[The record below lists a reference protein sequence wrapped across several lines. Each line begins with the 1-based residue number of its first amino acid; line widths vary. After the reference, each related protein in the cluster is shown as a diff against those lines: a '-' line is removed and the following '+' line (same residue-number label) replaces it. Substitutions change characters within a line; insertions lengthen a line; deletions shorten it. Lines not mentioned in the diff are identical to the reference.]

1 MKRLI
6 FGSGKTASIIK
17 NDGDIVIPHQQCDI
31 TNAPLVRT
39 ITKEV
44 NPDIVVNCAA
54 KTNLEY
60 CEDNKRI
67 TFDTNTVGPINVLM
81 GAAETGAKFV
91 HISSGCIF
99 DGNDRVCDEDSVAN
113 TSVWYTHT
121 KKWADE
127 YITACGYENYLILRP
142 RQMISATPHPTNM
155 LTKFAQYDEIF
166 VHTELNSLTC
176 VEDFSEMLEHL
187 LKTNQRGIFNCCND
201 GLITPYDV
209 ALGVKKYIKPS
220 LKVNKVTYEYT
231 LKLQPN
237 RRVNTILSNDKI
249 KNTGYSA
256 RSAHAALEWTL
267 KNYAKA

>member
-81 GAAETGAKFV
+81 GAAETG
-91 HISSGCIF
+91 
-99 DGNDRVCDEDSVAN
+99 
-113 TSVWYTHT
+113 
-121 KKWADE
+121 
-127 YITACGYENYLILRP
+127 
-142 RQMISATPHPTNM
+142 
-155 LTKFAQYDEIF
+155 
-166 VHTELNSLTC
+166 
-176 VEDFSEMLEHL
+176 
-187 LKTNQRGIFNCCND
+187 
-201 GLITPYDV
+201 
-209 ALGVKKYIKPS
+209 PS
-220 LKVNKVTYEYT
+220 LYT
-231 LKLQPN
+231 LVVVVFLMGM
-237 RRVNTILSNDKI
+237 IGCAMKI
-249 KNTGYSA
+249 PLPTHPYGT
-256 RSAHAALEWTL
+256 HIL
-267 KNYAKA
+267 KNGLMNISPLVVMKITLF